1 LNPKNLKLLLDSFA
15 TKHEDPALVEEII
28 RFYWEYLRKTMINK
42 EHININLKGF
52 GTFSINEAKLSRVL
66 AINHEHLK
74 TLNPKEFKGF
84 SKYESVLNKNKQLV
98 RVKDMLVKEKDKR
111 IKHKQNVYAQK
122 NKENLG
128 E

>member
-1 LNPKNLKLLLDSFA
+1 MKPKNLKSLLEDFA
-15 TKHEDPALVEEII
+15 SKQQDPALVEEII
-28 RFYWEYLRKTMINK
+28 RFYWEYLRKAMINK
-42 EHININLKGF
+42 DHFNINLKGF
-52 GTFSINEAKLSRVL
+52 GTFCINEAKLTRVL

-74 TLNPKEFKGF
+74 TLNPKEFKSY

-111 IKHKQNVYAQK
+111 IKHKQNVYATK
-122 NKENLG
+122 NKKNLG